1 MIDQGGWYDNKDKEK
16 PFRNLQ
22 DIIFV
27 GAMGP
32 PGGGKTFITPR
43 LLRHMSLLSLTSF
56 DDDTL

>member
-16 PFRNLQ
+16 PFITIV
-22 DIIFV
+22 DCIFV

-43 LLRHMSLLSLTSF
+43 LLRHMSLLSLATF
-56 DDDTL
+56 DDDTM